1 MAARAAVHP
10 SSVVAELGPAA
21 AGPDSPARAPAWHS
35 RAARRSRSPSGRSPS
50 SARRGRSRVRDA
62 GPPILDLSPVRDWWD
77 GYYRIGRWPVE
88 DIYFGLA
95 GRFVRRVR
103 LEDPA
108 GFAALRGRGVLYLAN
123 HQVGIESILFSLIA
137 SALSGI
143 LTVTLAK
150 IEHRTTWLGNL
161 IRHAFA
167 WPGAHDPGV
176 ITYFDRSNR
185 EELPRIIG
193 VLAREIAGGG
203 KSVMIHVEGTRALS
217 CRAPV
222 QKMSGAFLDMAI
234 ATGAPVVPV
243 RFAGGLPVE
252 PLTAKL
258 EYPVGMGGQQIT
270 IGAAILPA
278 ELASLPYKER
288 KERVIDAI
296 NGLGP
301 AAVRGDAAPTRPRVR
316 RGRRASGLHARGRAP
331 STPPSSRPCGGST
344 PRARRSRCCSPVP
357 GRGASCSPT
366 TRGGAGSPSWR
377 AASTARAAPQS
388 RSRETRSAEP
398 GTRWTKGW
406 RGGEVSSG
414 GAKRGRWRSAATGPR
429 SPHGDGSSADD

>member
-1 MAARAAVHP
+1 MP
-10 SSVVAELGPAA
+10 
-21 AGPDSPARAPAWHS
+21 
-35 RAARRSRSPSGRSPS
+35 
-50 SARRGRSRVRDA
+50 
-62 GPPILDLSPVRDWWD
+62 GPPTLDLSPVRDWWD

-108 GFAALRGRGVLYLAN
+108 GFAALRGKGVLYLAN

-185 EELPRIIG
+185 DELPRIIG

-203 KSVMIHVEGTRALS
+203 KSVMIHVEGTRALT

-278 ELASLPYKER
+278 ELAALPYKER

-301 AAVRGDAAPTRPRVR
+301 AASEEVPLPPDPGFAAAAAGV
-316 RGRRASGLHARGRAP
+316 
-331 STPPSSRPCGGST
+331 GST
-344 PRARRSRCCSPVP
+344 HGGEPRARRALRNH
-357 GRGASCSPT
+357 
-366 TRGGAGSPSWR
+366 
-377 AASTARAAPQS
+377 AAAR
-388 RSRETRSAEP
+388 R
-398 GTRWTKGW
+398 
-406 RGGEVSSG
+406 SG
-414 GAKRGRWRSAATGPR
+414 GGDVAAARRCPGGCLALPDDDRGRWLAELARRLYGPRGPASLARPADGRRHRALAVRLAILGGAIPVLFWCRHHVRWGPARRESEEWSPATGP
-429 SPHGDGSSADD
+429 STASVLKHGDWACRSMMFPGWLSDDG

>member
-1 MAARAAVHP
+1 M
-10 SSVVAELGPAA
+10 
-21 AGPDSPARAPAWHS
+21 
-35 RAARRSRSPSGRSPS
+35 
-50 SARRGRSRVRDA
+50 RDA
-62 GPPILDLSPVRDWWD
+62 GPPTLDLSPVRDWWD

-108 GFAALRGRGVLYLAN
+108 GFAALRGKGVLYLAN

-137 SALSGI
+137 SGLSGI

-150 IEHRTTWLGNL
+150 IEHQTTWLGNL

-185 EELPRIIG
+185 DELPRIIG

-252 PLTAKL
+252 PLTDKL
-258 EYPVGMGGQQIT
+258 EYPIGMGGQQIT
-270 IGAAILPA
+270 IGAAILPS
-278 ELASLPYKER
+278 ELAALPYKER
-288 KERVIDAI
+288 KDRVIDAI

-301 AAVRGDAAPTRPRVR
+301 AASEESPLPPDLEFGAAAREWSDST
-316 RGRRASGLHARGRAP
+316 GASPEHAALFETLQRLVAP
-331 STPPSSRPCGGST
+331 GK
-344 PRARRSRCCSPVP
+344 RSRCCSPGPRRGVSCSQTTTAVAGLP
-357 GRGASCSPT
+357 NWRGASTVPT
-366 TRGGAGSPSWR
+366 VLS
-377 AASTARAAPQS
+377 
-388 RSRETRSAEP
+388 
-398 GTRWTKGW
+398 
-406 RGGEVSSG
+406 
-414 GAKRGRWRSAATGPR
+414 
-429 SPHGDGSSADD
+429 

>member
-1 MAARAAVHP
+1 M
-10 SSVVAELGPAA
+10 S
-21 AGPDSPARAPAWHS
+21 
-35 RAARRSRSPSGRSPS
+35 
-50 SARRGRSRVRDA
+50 DA
-62 GPPILDLSPVRDWWD
+62 GPPTLDLSPVRDWWD
-77 GYYRIGRWPVE
+77 DYYRIGRWPVE
-88 DIYFGLA
+88 DIYYGLA

-108 GFAALRGRGVLYLAN
+108 GFAALRGKGVLYLAN

-203 KSVMIHVEGTRALS
+203 KSVMIHVEGTRALT

-258 EYPVGMGGQQIT
+258 EYPVGMGGQRIT

-278 ELASLPYKER
+278 ELAALPVQGAQGAGDR
-288 KERVIDAI
+288 RDQRPRPR
-296 NGLGP
+296 G
-301 AAVRGDAAPTRPRVR
+301 VRG
-316 RGRRASGLHARGRAP
+316 G
-331 STPPSSRPCGGST
+331 PPS
-344 PRARRSRCCSPVP
+344 A
-357 GRGASCSPT
+357 
-366 TRGGAGSPSWR
+366 
-377 AASTARAAPQS
+377 
-388 RSRETRSAEP
+388 
-398 GTRWTKGW
+398 
-406 RGGEVSSG
+406 
-414 GAKRGRWRSAATGPR
+414 
-429 SPHGDGSSADD
+429 